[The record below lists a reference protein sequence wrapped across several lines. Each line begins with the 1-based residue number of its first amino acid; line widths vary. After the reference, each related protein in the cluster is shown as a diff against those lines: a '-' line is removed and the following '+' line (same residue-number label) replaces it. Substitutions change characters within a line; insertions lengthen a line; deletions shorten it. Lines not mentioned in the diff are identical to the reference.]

1 MGSRP
6 IRTRLALTTVAAA
19 AVLAPT
25 AATIMSTGLTAP
37 ATAAPSIVKPADTTT
52 DFTPLWQDDFNGS
65 TLDRTVWGVYSNITG
80 SAHRTADNISVHDG
94 MVTLQTKYD
103 PTHGFWTAAGMS
115 ATRNKALTQTYGEYE
130 MRIRS
135 SAGDSRVVAL
145 LWPTKGWPP
154 EIDFMEMGGQKTQ
167 GTRQTNTQTVHY
179 GKSNS
184 MIHTQYNADMTQWHT
199 VGVQWTP
206 GHVNYLLDGVVM
218 TSVSSPNVS
227 NQPMWFGLQTATK
240 GPTTVPVN
248 IDMDWIRIS
257 KYTPGTGPVT
267 PPPPPPTVTPP
278 TVTTA
283 PTVALAGSGV
293 VDPTR
298 GLPVGVS
305 WADRAGSSAI
315 CSTHLQRSINAGAWT
330 DVAVPSATATSAA
343 DYLPLT
349 GGTVAYQ
356 VQATGCDGG
365 VSTWAAGA
373 TTTFGLKQDS
383 DPTVTYAGTWKSV
396 TSTGLL
402 GGTANSSDT
411 GGSVSIPVSG
421 GGTLALV
428 DAAGPRQG
436 AGKIY
441 LDGAL
446 VGSFDNYSAT
456 LVQRKIV
463 ALVTLPDSAAH
474 TLSFASDATAG
485 HPGFQFDAVARLGGS

>member
-1 MGSRP
+1 
-6 IRTRLALTTVAAA
+6 
-19 AVLAPT
+19 
-25 AATIMSTGLTAP
+25 
-37 ATAAPSIVKPADTTT
+37 VKPADTTS

-115 ATRNKALTQTYGEYE
+115 ATRNQTYGEYE